1 MQRKKSWLISV
12 NRNIT
17 IKFNRVKISLQGS
30 RFNKFILIEMFF
42 IEHKIPFGL
51 MGSFYNSSV
60 IHDESRTKI

>member
-17 IKFNRVKISLQGS
+17 IKFNGVKISLQGS

-42 IEHKIPFGL
+42 IEHKIPFGS
-51 MGSFYNSSV
+51 MGSFYNASV
-60 IHDESRTKI
+60 IHDESKTKI